1 MHLAHLFLAR
11 LLVIDRSQNEK
22 IKTAKLFIV
31 IIIIIIII
39 LKVIISINASKMKNK
54 NNTFNSCLTE
64 IKLKKK
70 YLNQS

>member
-31 IIIIIIII
+31 IIIII